1 MTELFTIVVSYNT
14 RQLLRGCLNSL
25 QADVDR
31 SGLEGQ
37 IWVVDNDSSDGSAA
51 MIREEFPQV
60 HLVTS
65 GQNLGFAAGNNLAL
79 DALFEDTQQAAP
91 PTEYTLLLNPD
102 TTIQPGALAT
112 LVSFMEEHPDAGM
125 AGGQLCYPDGSFQ
138 HSAFHFPTLAQ
149 ILLDFFP
156 LHHRLVNSRV
166 NGRFPRAWYEHGEPF
181 EIDHP
186 LGAAMMVRSRTIQE
200 VGSLDERFFMYCE
213 EIDWCWR
220 IKWAGWKLYCV
231 PRAVVIHH
239 EAQSTRQ
246 FRDEMFVQL
255 WRSRFLLFQKHYSPS
270 FRWATRQLV
279 RLGMGAEIARTRRAY
294 LKGHIT
300 ITELEGRVKA
310 CQRVKQL
317 Q

>member
-166 NGRFPRAWYEHGEPF
+166 NGRFPRAWYEHGQPF
-181 EIDHP
+181 EVDHA
-186 LGAAMMVRSRTIQE
+186 LGAAMMVRSEAIKE
-200 VGSLDERFFMYCE
+200 VGSLDEQFFMYCE

-220 IKWAGWKLYCV
+220 MRRAGWKIYCV
-231 PRAVVIHH
+231 PRAVIIHH

-246 FRDEMFVQL
+246 FRDAMFVQL
-255 WRSRFLLFQKHYSPS
+255 WRSRFRLFQKHYGSS
-270 FRWATRQLV
+270 FHWAARQLV
-279 RLGMGAEIARTRRAY
+279 QMGMEVEIARTRHAHR
-294 LKGHIT
+294 KGQLNT
-300 ITELEGRVKA
+300 EELERRIRAFRQVR
-310 CQRVKQL
+310 QMQ
-317 Q
+317 